1 MQFNAEIAFIVLGL
15 CVVNGIAIGCVLYY
29 RNKNIYYCLLGL
41 CFGICV
47 GLAIGNIAGNNNQK
61 ETEKYQYRVKID
73 DSILLSDFIKEYKI
87 IDVESENI
95 LLVEKIEKNLQEEK
109 DVNLKK

>member
-15 CVVNGIAIGCVLYY
+15 CIINGITIGCILYY
-29 RNKNIYYCLLGL
+29 KEKNIYYCLLGL

-47 GLAIGNIAGNNNQK
+47 GLAIGNIAGDNNQK
-61 ETEKYQYRVKID
+61 ETGKYQYRVKID
-73 DSILLSDFIKEYKI
+73 DNILLSDFIKEYKI